1 MNKFSIIILTLAAL
15 IVLISFGTLFMPS
28 TEVISSKQN
37 VYFSIN
43 NTGSLGRYSH
53 LSNQGSISQLTLT
66 TYNYKIKSSN
76 YSGSSIFFGSV
87 EEPKKA
93 YYIPFIPGLSFINK
107 GIPFV
112 LILFLIILAFG
123 LNEIQRWL
131 NNASKNKK
139 L

>member
-1 MNKFSIIILTLAAL
+1 
-15 IVLISFGTLFMPS
+15 MPS

-37 VYFSIN
+37 VYFSMN
-43 NTGSLGRYSH
+43 NAGTLGRHSH
-53 LSNQGSISQLTLT
+53 LANQGGSQLTLT

-76 YSGSSIFFGSV
+76 YSGISILFGSV

-93 YYIPFIPGLSFINK
+93 YYIPFIPALSFINK
-107 GIPFV
+107 GVPFV
-112 LILFLIILAFG
+112 LIFFLVIMGFG

-131 NNASKNKK
+131 NNASKNQK